1 MTVKSTTP
9 PTLKRQFPHVDDI
22 VDWRAQQ
29 TIRLL
34 WDRVFDLEARVQA
47 LTTTVLNLVGAT
59 NQQETEI
66 ADVKREADQALA
78 LSQQTKSEETPS
90 TGGGTD
96 SGQGAYGCSVA
107 GSNGDIAGDQTPIT
121 AGKIVCGV
129 GNEYPALLAVTAT
142 QAARDAN
149 RDELLDRIVWHLNQA
164 GYPCSRYPT
173 VNGRPWTLLFDAKGP
188 NGEPVRQY
196 AYRVIDYA
204 AGVVG
209 ATSPPDH
216 TNSYTTVMVFGGMT
230 VGATTIPDAGIPD

>member
-1 MTVKSTTP
+1 MTVTTTTP

-78 LSQQTKSEETPS
+78 LSQTTSQEVTPS
-90 TGGGTD
+90 PVGPND
-96 SGQGAYGCSVA
+96 AGQGAYGCSVA
-107 GSNGDIAGDQTPIT
+107 GANGDIAGDQTPIT

-129 GNEYPALLAVTAT
+129 GNEYPTLTAVAAN
-142 QAARDAN
+142 QPARDAN

-196 AYRVIDYA
+196 AYRVIDYS
-204 AGVVG
+204 AGPPA
-209 ATSPPDH
+209 ATSPPDY
-216 TNSYTTVMVFGGMT
+216 TTPYTTVMVFSGMT
-230 VGATTIPDAGIPD
+230 IGATTIPDAGIPD